1 VTHCSGT
8 LSPCRILATFLL
20 MIAVDFDDD
29 EEELKRLIVVVVA
42 ARRLQ
47 QISENT
53 FLRQELGHTR
63 VRESWLERSGARFN
77 DAEYHTQ
84 FHFTR
89 PEMMELTR
97 RLLLPEVELVN
108 LTIRKCAG
116 RRDDGKR

>member
-1 VTHCSGT
+1 MT
-8 LSPCRILATFLL
+8 
-20 MIAVDFDDD
+20 AVAFDDD
-29 EEELKRLIVVVVA
+29 EEELKRLIVAVVA

-89 PEMMELTR
+89 DEMMELTR
-97 RLLLPEVELVN
+97 RLLLPEAVLVN
-108 LTIRKCAG
+108 LTLRRCTG
-116 RRDDGKR
+116 RCDDGTR